1 LSHWPVRLRRLAGS
15 IPWNQ
20 FLSSFN
26 FQKYQL
32 WFRLVDTAIPHL
44 QDGEASCRKKRC
56 PALSCALQ
64 VKDPAVCCPRCA
76 ATRQEELAA
85 RQQLSHAQRRKQR
98 RLKNIRAK
106 TGDDV

>member
-1 LSHWPVRLRRLAGS
+1 M
-15 IPWNQ
+15 
-20 FLSSFN
+20 
-26 FQKYQL
+26 
-32 WFRLVDTAIPHL
+32 FRLFDYAIPHL

>member
-1 LSHWPVRLRRLAGS
+1 
-15 IPWNQ
+15 
-20 FLSSFN
+20 
-26 FQKYQL
+26 
-32 WFRLVDTAIPHL
+32 
-44 QDGEASCRKKRC
+44 
-56 PALSCALQ
+56 